1 MTVPG
6 TRRVRRFLLTLLATP
21 AALGVT
27 STAGASTPPT
37 VPPGYVQLFDDTRT
51 ITVVAPVTWADI
63 TTAPGTNEDGT
74 PQPWISAAPDYE
86 AFRTTLEASGFQYFA
101 LPYTADPES
110 LVEDFGMPEGVCAEL
125 EQTDYDD
132 GLFVG
137 VGQLGESCGETGE
150 TTWVLVVAN
159 PPDQAFTAV
168 LQIQSANEADDEAV
182 VMILDTFNRTADL
195 GAPGSTVAA
204 STPQSTEVPATEP
217 PFVPSVS
224 IPAGLG
230 PVEVA
235 TTFLDALAA
244 GDGATACA
252 LLTAEEMTINFVEE
266 ARTCDLEMTLQVLGQ
281 GDFWSSV
288 QIEGDET
295 TSSPGQCGDEDPADE
310 YVSLELRGPT
320 DDGCLSISIDNGE
333 WRIEDLSN
341 SIWNQATADPSST
354 TSLGLRGRGT
364 Q

>member
-1 MTVPG
+1 VLVAASPAS
-6 TRRVRRFLLTLLATP
+6 AT
-21 AALGVT
+21 A
-27 STAGASTPPT
+27 PPT
-37 VPPGYVQLFDDTRT
+37 IPPGYVELVDDTGT
-51 ITVVAPVTWADI
+51 ITVVVPEAWDDLD
-63 TTAPGTNEDGT
+63 TAPGTNEDGT

-86 AFRTTLEASGFQYFA
+86 AFRTTLTASGFQYFA
-101 LPYTADPES
+101 APYTADPET
-110 LVEDFGMPEGVCAEL
+110 LVDEYGMPEGACDTL
-125 EQTDYDD
+125 EVSPYDD
-132 GLFVG
+132 GAFVG
-137 VGQLGESCGETGE
+137 VAQLGEGCAETGD

-159 PPDQAFTAV
+159 PSDQSSTAV
-168 LQIQSANEADDEAV
+168 LQIQSATAADDEAV
-182 VMILDTFNRTADL
+182 VMILDTFNRTA
-195 GAPGSTVAA
+195 GSTPP
-204 STPQSTEVPATEP
+204 STAVPATDA

-224 IPAGLG
+224 VPAGLG

-266 ARTCDLEMTLQVLGQ
+266 AETCDMELSLQVLGQ
-281 GDFWSSV
+281 GDFWASV

-310 YVSLELRGPT
+310 YVSLELQGPT

-341 SIWNQATADPSST
+341 SIWNQATANPSSP
-354 TSLGLRGRGT
+354 TSVAN
-364 Q
+364 

>member
-1 MTVPG
+1 MTTPR
-6 TRRVRRFLLTLLATP
+6 TRRGRRFLLPVLAIP
-21 AALGVT
+21 VALGVT
-27 STAGASTPPT
+27 STAGAATPPS
-37 VPPGYVQLFDDTRT
+37 VPPGYVQLVDDTGT
-51 ITVVAPVTWADI
+51 ITVAVPETWVDI
-63 TTAPGTNEDGT
+63 DTAPGTNEDGT

-86 AFRTTLEASGFQYFA
+86 AFRTTLTASGFQYFA
-101 LPYTADPES
+101 APYTADPES
-110 LVEDFGMPEGVCAEL
+110 LVEEYGMPEGACDTL
-125 EQTDYDD
+125 EVSPYDD
-132 GLFVG
+132 GVFVG
-137 VGQLGESCGETGE
+137 VAQLGESCGETGE
-150 TTWVLVVAN
+150 TTWVLVLAS
-159 PPDQAFTAV
+159 PPDQAHTAV
-168 LQIQSANEADDEAV
+168 LQIQSATAADDEAV
-182 VMILDTFNRTADL
+182 VTILDTFNRTADL
-195 GAPGSTVAA
+195 GAPGSTVAG
-204 STPQSTEVPATEP
+204 STPQSTAVPATDA

-224 IPAGLG
+224 VPAGLG

-266 ARTCDLEMTLQVLGQ
+266 VETCDMELTLQVLGQ

-295 TSSPGQCGDEDPADE
+295 TSSPGQCGDEDPADD
-310 YVSLELRGPT
+310 YVSLELQGPT

-354 TSLGLRGRGT
+354 SSVAN
-364 Q
+364 

>member
-1 MTVPG
+1 MTTPG
-6 TRRVRRFLLTLLATP
+6 PRRVLPFLLPLLAIP
-21 AALGVT
+21 VALGSS

-37 VPPGYVQLFDDTRT
+37 VPPGYVQLVDDTGLL
-51 ITVVAPVTWADI
+51 TVAVPDAWTDIDTVPGSTADGPV
-63 TTAPGTNEDGT
+63 
-74 PQPWISAAPDYE
+74 PWISASPD
-86 AFRTTLEASGFQYFA
+86 LA
-101 LPYTADPES
+101 LFESSFDVPGVRYIAVPFTDDPAS
-110 LVEDFGMPEGVCAEL
+110 LVTEFGLPEGACTDL
-125 EQTDYDD
+125 EVTPYDD

-137 VGQLGESCGETGE
+137 VVQVGTSCGASGTAS
-150 TTWVLVVAN
+150 WLLVAAS
-159 PPDQAFTAV
+159 PADQAFTALV
-168 LQIQSANEADDEAV
+168 QIQAATSADDEA
-182 VMILDTFNRTADL
+182 MSTILQTFNRTGTGGTPD
-195 GAPGSTVAA
+195 S
-204 STPQSTEVPATEP
+204 STPTSTAPETTVPATDA

-224 IPAGLG
+224 VPAGLG

-266 ARTCDLEMTLQVLGQ
+266 AESCDMEMTLQVLGQ

-310 YVSLELRGPT
+310 YVSLELQGPT

-354 TSLGLRGRGT
+354 TSVAN
-364 Q
+364 

>member
-1 MTVPG
+1 MTTPG
-6 TRRVRRFLLTLLATP
+6 SRRVLLFLLPLLAIP
-21 AALGVT
+21 ALGST
-27 STAGASTPPT
+27 STAVAAAPPSI
-37 VPPGYVQLFDDTRT
+37 PPGYVQLVDDTGT
-51 ITVVAPVTWADI
+51 ITVVAPTTWSDLD
-63 TTAPGTNEDGT
+63 TAPGTGEDGT

-86 AFRTTLEASGFQYFA
+86 AFRTTLEASGFQYLAAPF
-101 LPYTADPES
+101 TADPES
-110 LVEDFGMPEGVCAEL
+110 LVDEHGMPEGACDTL
-125 EQTDYDD
+125 EVSPYDD
-132 GLFVG
+132 GVFVG
-137 VGQLGESCGETGE
+137 VAQLGEGCGETGN
-150 TTWVLVVAN
+150 TTWVLVIAS
-159 PPDQAFTAV
+159 PPDEAFTAV
-168 LQIQSANEADDEAV
+168 LQIQSATAADDEAV

-195 GAPGSTVAA
+195 NATGSTVTGSAPV
-204 STPQSTEVPATEP
+204 STAVPATDV

-224 IPAGLG
+224 VPAGLG

-266 ARTCDLEMTLQVLGQ
+266 ATTCDMELTLQVLGQ

-310 YVSLELRGPT
+310 YVSLELQGPT

-354 TSLGLRGRGT
+354 TSVAN
-364 Q
+364 